1 MANSFDLCRRAQ
13 SATEKVAFCTQAI
26 AEFRRQD
33 VLERAY
39 LRRGNAFVEL
49 NDYARAADD
58 FTALIQLNSHT
69 AGYFDNRL
77 HAYRSLGRLSEA
89 LNDANTEVR
98 MRPDLAFVYRS
109 RGLVYGDMNRLDLAV
124 ADFTRAISM
133 EPANAGLLVDR
144 GKLLSKSGRNR
155 DAIADFSS
163 ALRIDGQA
171 VEAYRERGLALMRV
185 GELDNALADLSLFAR
200 LQPADQEVARAIQ
213 EIQSSQQRPLPPPP
227 VDAGRPDTNQREVSV
242 GTGFFVSSDGYVV
255 TNAHVVEGC
264 NMAEVIS
271 GLSAPLLTRI
281 LARDQ
286 SNDLAILKPDLKPT
300 TSASLRIGA
309 KIGEGIAAFGYPLAG
324 LLATSGNFTLGNVSA
339 VAGIGDDTRYIQVSA
354 PIQPGN
360 SGGPVLDQSGNVVGV
375 VVSKLNALKVAKLTD
390 DVSQNVNFAIKA
402 SVLTNFLDAT
412 GVSYSTSGPGS
423 TMQSAELAERA
434 KAISVMIKCRH

>member
-124 ADFTRAISM
+124 ADFTRAVSM
-133 EPANAGLLVDR
+133 EPANDT
-144 GKLLSKSGRNR
+144 
-155 DAIADFSS
+155 
-163 ALRIDGQA
+163 
-171 VEAYRERGLALMRV
+171 EARYEAHNV
-185 GELDNALADLSLFAR
+185 G
-200 LQPADQEVARAIQ
+200 
-213 EIQSSQQRPLPPPP
+213 
-227 VDAGRPDTNQREVSV
+227 
-242 GTGFFVSSDGYVV
+242 
-255 TNAHVVEGC
+255 
-264 NMAEVIS
+264 
-271 GLSAPLLTRI
+271 
-281 LARDQ
+281 
-286 SNDLAILKPDLKPT
+286 
-300 TSASLRIGA
+300 SASDGA
-309 KIGEGIAAFGYPLAG
+309 KIGDQKAGVRRLPYFDASRRPFGRCPASLAP
-324 LLATSGNFTLGNVSA
+324 GNFFLRVSGMRPSRCA
-339 VAGIGDDTRYIQVSA
+339 FLRASLRERRIASDFSRFLRSDAFSYERCRFISRNTPSRCIFFFKTR
-354 PIQPGN
+354 
-360 SGGPVLDQSGNVVGV
+360 
-375 VVSKLNALKVAKLTD
+375 
-390 DVSQNVNFAIKA
+390 
-402 SVLTNFLDAT
+402 
-412 GVSYSTSGPGS
+412 
-423 TMQSAELAERA
+423 RA
-434 KAISVMIKCRH
+434 